1 MKVHLRMVG
10 CRLNQSEIDSMAR
23 QFQQSGHEVVDNPE
37 AADHFVLNSCA
48 VTQEATKTSRKLI
61 RDFHRVKP
69 GGETTVTGCYAQIAP
84 QELASLPGVRS
95 VIGNR
100 EKDQLVTQITGQ
112 PSEIYDSEPF
122 ERGVTPGGLG
132 RTRAFVKVQ
141 DGCDNACTFCVTTIA
156 RGAGRSRPL
165 ADVVREVNALHTSGC
180 QEAVLTGVHLGS
192 YGHDLGERKGL
203 VELVKALLH
212 DTDMPR
218 IRLSSL
224 EPWDLSPDFFSLWD
238 DRRLC
243 RHLHLPLQSGCDAT
257 LRRMRRN
264 TDQQRFRALV
274 RAARAAIPEL
284 RITTDVIV
292 GFPGETDEEF
302 TESECFVREMNF
314 GGLHVF
320 RYSSRPG
327 TPASRMRDQ
336 VGSAQKKQ
344 RSARLL
350 ELSGMLERDFAA
362 TLLGSS
368 QAVLWEQVIGATP
381 AGFVLSGYTDNYMR
395 VRTEHPRDLSN
406 VITHFALKKFIDGVI
421 HGKVKE
427 VVNNKSK
434 LWARADV
441 IHNSEIE

>member
-10 CRLNQSEIDSMAR
+10 CRLNQSEIETIAR
-23 QFQQSGHEVVDNPE
+23 QFQQLGHDVVDNPE
-37 AADHFVLNSCA
+37 EADHFVLNSCA

-61 RDFHRVKP
+61 RDFHRANP
-69 GGETTVTGCYAQIAP
+69 NGETTVTGCYAQIAP
-84 QELASLPGVRS
+84 GEMASLPGVRR
-95 VIGNR
+95 VVGNQN
-100 EKDQLVTQITGQ
+100 KDQLVSQVTGQ
-112 PSEIYDSEPF
+112 PIEIYDSEPF
-122 ERGVTPGGLG
+122 ERDWTPGPLG

-165 ADVVREVNALHTSGC
+165 ADVVREVNALYRSGC

-192 YGHDLGERKGL
+192 YGHDLGEPKGL

-212 DTDMPR
+212 ETAMPR

-224 EPWDLSPDFFSLWD
+224 EPWDLSPDFFALWD

-274 RAARAAIPEL
+274 QAARAAIPEL

-302 TESECFVREMNF
+302 AESERFVREMNF

-336 VGSAQKKQ
+336 VSSALKKR

-350 ELSGMLERDFAA
+350 ELSETLERDFAA
-362 TLLGSS
+362 TLLGSA
-368 QAVLWEQVIGATP
+368 QEVLWEQVIGATP
-381 AGFVLSGYTDNYMR
+381 EGFVLSGYTDNYLR
-395 VRTEHPRDLSN
+395 VRTTHPRDLSN
-406 VITHFALKKFIDGVI
+406 VITRLELKKFIGGVI

-427 VVNNKSK
+427 VVNDLCKVQ
-434 LWARADV
+434 DV
-441 IHNSEIE
+441 SVG